1 MLRRGRPATPGVKPL
16 GPGANGVG
24 LGAVDPC
31 FVFTDL
37 RSRTAEETLADM
49 AQRLA
54 AAGVVEDAEEL
65 TRRLLEREQLGCTS
79 LGSGVAIPHCKW
91 KGLSEI
97 LVAIGSSRSGID
109 FHAADG
115 VPVTLLFLI
124 LSPEEAPALHLQT
137 LARISRL
144 LRTPGVA
151 ESLRRAST
159 PEGILE
165 ALRDAETA
173 LPVGTV

>member
-1 MLRRGRPATPGVKPL
+1 MS
-16 GPGANGVG
+16 PGAEG
-24 LGAVDPC
+24 LWPGAADPRL
-31 FVFTDL
+31 VFTDL
-37 RSRTAEETLADM
+37 ESMTVEGALADM
-49 AQRLA
+49 ARRLA
-54 AAGVVEDAEEL
+54 AAGVVKDAEEL
-65 TRRLLEREQLGCTS
+65 TRRLLEREQLGCTG
-79 LGSGVAIPHCKW
+79 LGSGIAIPHCKW

-97 LVAIGSSRSGID
+97 VVAIGSSRSGIE

-124 LSPEEAPALHLQT
+124 LSPAEAPAMHLQA

-159 PEGILE
+159 PGGILE
-165 ALRDAETA
+165 ALREAETA
-173 LPVGTV
+173 LPVGTT